1 MAFLRN
7 LLATLVGLFL
17 FTFIGFMI
25 LVGIVSVASSG
36 EVPTVKKNSVLYFN
50 LSGILVE
57 KTVEDPIQELLS
69 NAPVPVS
76 SMDIIEAIREAKED
90 DRIKG
95 IYLESGFFVA
105 GQSSLKEIREV
116 LLDFKESGK
125 FIYGYGEYISEANYY
140 LISAADKIYLN
151 PEGSLEFNGLTAN
164 VTFFKGLLDKLEI
177 EPEIFR
183 VGTYKSAVEPF
194 LRKDM
199 SEENKEQL
207 TELIE
212 SIHATYLS
220 DVSDNLNTSVE
231 DLKNIS
237 DQMEIRFP
245 EDAEKKGLV
254 TKVGYEDEIKGLIKE
269 ELGLEAD
276 GTINFISVNNYSKA
290 TDTESTQYSENRI
303 AVIVAN
309 GEIIMGKSEDAVGGE
324 QFASEIRKA
333 RESKSVKAIVLRV
346 NSPGGSMTAS
356 DMIWREIELTKG
368 VKPIIASMS
377 DVAASG
383 GYYISAPCDTIV
395 AQPNTI
401 TGSIGIFGI
410 LFNFGDFLENKLGI
424 TNDGV
429 KTGDYSDIFNVT
441 RSLNVQ
447 ERQIIQTMVNDGYE
461 TFISKVAAGRSMSKE
476 DVLEVAGGR
485 VWTGEQAYEKK
496 LVDVLGSFDDAV
508 KIAAEKAGVEE
519 DYRLSFYPRPQP
531 FIEQILGKLS
541 DEADAR
547 LFHRNSI
554 INTYVRQIES
564 VQRMNGIQALLP
576 GNLSI
581 Q

>member
-7 LLATLVGLFL
+7 LLATLVGLFI
-17 FTFIGFMI
+17 FTFLGFMI
-25 LVGIVSVASSG
+25 LMGIASVASSG
-36 EVPTVKKNSVLYFN
+36 EVPTVKDNSVLYFN
-50 LSGILVE
+50 LNGILVE

-76 SMDIIEAIREAKED
+76 SLDIVEAIREAKTD
-90 DRIKG
+90 DRIEG

-105 GQSSLKEIREV
+105 GQSSLKEVRKAI
-116 LLDFKESGK
+116 LDFKESGK
-125 FIYGYGEYISEANYY
+125 FVYGYGEYISEANYY
-140 LISAADKIYLN
+140 LISTADKIYLN

-212 SIHATYLS
+212 SIHGTYLS
-220 DVSDNLNTSVE
+220 DVSDNLNATVE
-231 DLKNIS
+231 DLKVVS
-237 DQMEIRFP
+237 DEMKVRFP
-245 EDAEKKGLV
+245 EDAVEEGLANEV
-254 TKVGYEDEIKGLIKE
+254 AYEDEMKSMIKE
-269 ELGLEAD
+269 ALGLEED
-276 GTINFISVNNYSKA
+276 GEINFISVSNYSKA
-290 TDTESTQYSENRI
+290 VKAERTEYSANKI

-309 GEIIMGKSEDAVGGE
+309 GEIIMGKADDAIGGE
-324 QFASEIRKA
+324 QFANEIRKA

-346 NSPGGSMTAS
+346 NSPGGSLTAS
-356 DMIWREIELTKG
+356 DMIWREVQLTKG

-441 RSLNVQ
+441 RSLNDQ
-447 ERQIIQTMVNDGYE
+447 ERQIIQSMVNDGYE
-461 TFISKVAAGRSMSKE
+461 TFINRVSEGRNLSKE

-485 VWTGEQAYEKK
+485 VWTGEQAYERN

-508 KIAAEKAGVEE
+508 KIAAEKAGVAD
-519 DYRLSFYPRPQP
+519 DYRLSYYPRPKP
-531 FIEQILGKLS
+531 FIEQLMGKLS

-547 LFHRNSI
+547 IFNHNNI
-554 INTYVRQIES
+554 INSYVKQIES
-564 VQRMNGIQALLP
+564 LQRMNGIQALLP